1 MLEKQQRVREKR
13 QVLQLLFEKKQG
25 SLFQNVPVAFVDG
38 YSCQTDTAY
47 VVASK
52 MSLKK

>member
-13 QVLQLLFEKKQG
+13 QVLQL
-25 SLFQNVPVAFVDG
+25 SLFQNVRMAFAHG
-38 YSCQTDTAY
+38 RFWQTDTAY
-47 VVASK
+47 AVASK